1 MKFKILSDC
10 TEILTTEDE
19 RYFFNNSSDEVA
31 VRKIDLC
38 ADDLLKKA
46 DELEKIVREGIVDTL
61 STPLS
66 KLMKDPINQLG
77 TRTDNAES
85 RYELTGRIG
94 SDSKK
99 NGSFKYLY
107 LNGLDGPYRDHL
119 ISIGKWP
126 YQNGPVLKGYPK
138 RLRLDRHGITANEII
153 NRLSRDEFRTMM
165 TEILIEK
172 RAPLSGKALRGVE
185 FDFDTIRNKLI
196 ELNSQNTDGFLI
208 GLGNIDIFVTKQKNH
223 HGINAIERAWYC
235 LLFYVAHDIWLLPAR
250 KFENAARNKFSWLRI
265 PRFTGQLLDIFVP
278 LNNQEEVRGVM
289 QSIPHLFESDN
300 RQIGIRDLYFIYAC
314 SNYSSA
320 SEFDDAPFH
329 LIRGAIADWSPH
341 HNIVPYVKACIKHY
355 DIQGSMAES
364 IQSKLSVRAGARL
377 ASEDAFAI
385 YRLPYNEAKRLLKT
399 QVSTFE
405 KYTKSSF
412 PKHFSKQIL
421 SWLNE
426 FEVRLR
432 QLDLKTYQFHLTA
445 IDHWIR
451 YLFLLGASA
460 PKDWNDVERTKHIHS
475 TNSSTFTIKLYAQEN
490 SLDTRFLSK
499 LNQLRDLWEYDNQTG
514 RPSQFQQKIDWSTP
528 EKRGRTH
535 RRSIP
540 DLIMETLIEENAKP
554 TATGQPYAF
563 NRVCL
568 NDPRLGNKIEYMVQ
582 DTDGN
587 TIHVEFPLQ
596 AAVIDCI
603 LHLGMRSSSARWLD
617 SGQGDRLLVD
627 VETEE
632 YHENANAIG
641 SRERNGA
648 LQLMT
653 LPRRNQPVLSLLIL
667 KNKTMGDHEIPYLPK
682 ELAQRL
688 AYIRDLQNKFNPI
701 ENKIP
706 AIDQS
711 EKNNLTLANN
721 DLEVFPLFRAPA
733 SYEKFPISSGKLHF
747 YWRKLLAHCE
757 PIVHEKRKVNWGE
770 DVSFYPFFDL
780 SGSPV
785 WDIHSIRVAVVT
797 SLLEQGVSPTIVQLL
812 VGHKS
817 PIMTLHYEAVNNAKT
832 HAEIT
837 SAFEK
842 RRLNAV
848 EKIAE
853 AELDTPDEI
862 ESVISKIF
870 GGLCSPRTNDEV
882 TILDRQNLI
891 SDNIEK
897 FGNLLN
903 VPSGFNVFAHGIC
916 PGGDCAQGG
925 PRLGSRF
932 TPVHRDKSC
941 SRCRF
946 RITGPAFLAGL
957 TMNANILISEIN
969 ASSDKVRKLNE
980 EILELENA
988 DLPTAILET
997 RVNQEA
1003 AFRDELWADWG
1014 AEYQT
1019 IQECLEMERQ
1029 SGGNPT
1035 LPTVS
1040 GEGGLDVTFKE
1051 QHTVSMLHTICQTS
1065 KLISGSSVDI
1075 PEGLKERRNQMLY
1088 DIMANNNA
1096 DAYLIKLKKQ
1106 DRERAFDAFGDIVQD
1121 LEGTSA
1127 EGADFIESLVR
1138 GDKFLPAN
1146 KLSELS
1152 RPVGLES
1159 FLEVSDVTKAE

>member
-1 MKFKILSDC
+1 MKFKILSEC
-10 TEILTTEDE
+10 AEILSTADE
-19 RYFFNNSSDEVA
+19 RYFFNNSSDEICVHKTDLSA
-31 VRKIDLC
+31 DNLLEKI
-38 ADDLLKKA
+38 
-46 DELEKIVREGIVDTL
+46 DELEKIIRKGIVDTL

-66 KLMKDPINQLG
+66 ELMEDPINQLG
-77 TRTDNAES
+77 TRTGNAES
-85 RYELTGRIG
+85 RDELTGRIG
-94 SDSKK
+94 SDSEK

-119 ISIGKWP
+119 ISVGKWP
-126 YQNGPVLKGYPK
+126 FYNGPTKKGYPK

-172 RAPLSGKALRGVE
+172 RAALSDKTLRGLE

-196 ELNSQNTDGFLI
+196 ELNSQRKDRFLT
-208 GLGNIDIFVTKQKNH
+208 GLSNIDTFVSKQKKPR
-223 HGINAIERAWYC
+223 GINALERAWYC
-235 LLFYVAHDIWLLPAR
+235 LLFYVAHDFWLLPAR
-250 KFENAARNKFSWLRI
+250 KFENAEISKFSWLRI

-289 QSIPHLFESDN
+289 QSIPHLFESDG

-314 SNYSSA
+314 SNYASA

-329 LIRGAIADWSPH
+329 LIRGAIADWSTH
-341 HNIVPYVKACIKHY
+341 HNIAPYVKACIKHY
-355 DIQGSMAES
+355 DIQGSRAES
-364 IQSKLSVRAGARL
+364 IRSKLSVRAGARL

-385 YRLPYNEAKRLLKT
+385 YRLPYNEAKRLLKA

-405 KYTKSSF
+405 KNTKKNF
-412 PKHFSKQIL
+412 PKQFSIHIL
-421 SWLNE
+421 TWLDE
-426 FEVRLR
+426 FENRLG
-432 QLDLKTYQFHLTA
+432 QLNNKSYQSHLTA
-445 IDHWIR
+445 INHWIR

-475 TNSSTFTIKLYAQEN
+475 TNSSTFTIKFYAQEN
-490 SLDTRFLSK
+490 SLDTKFLSK
-499 LNQLRDLWEYDNQTG
+499 LNQLRDLWEYENQTG
-514 RPSQFQQKIDWSTP
+514 RPSPFQQKVDWSTP

-540 DLIMETLIEENAKP
+540 DLIVETLIEENAKP
-554 TATGQPYAF
+554 TAAGQPYAF

-568 NDPRLGNKIEYMVQ
+568 NDSKLGNKIEHMVQ

-587 TIHVEFPLQ
+587 TIRVEFPLQ
-596 AAVIDCI
+596 AAIIDCI
-603 LHLGMRSSSARWLD
+603 LYLGMRSSSARWLD

-632 YHENANAIG
+632 YHENANATG

-653 LPRRNQPVLSLLIL
+653 LPRRNQPVLSLLML

-682 ELAQRL
+682 ELAKRL

-721 DLEVFPLFRAPA
+721 DLEVFPLFRDPA
-733 SYEKFPISSGKLHF
+733 SFEKFPISSAKLHL
-747 YWRKLLAHCE
+747 YWKRLLAHCE
-757 PIVHEKRKVNWGE
+757 PIVHKKRQTIWGE
-770 DVSFYPFFDL
+770 DISFYPFFDVD
-780 SGSPV
+780 GSPV

-817 PIMTLHYEAVNNAKT
+817 PIMTLHYEAVDNAKT
-832 HAEIT
+832 HTEIT
-837 SAFEK
+837 GAFEK
-842 RRLNAV
+842 RRLNAIK
-848 EKIAE
+848 KI

-862 ESVISKIF
+862 ESAISEIF

-882 TILDRQNLI
+882 SILDRKNLI
-891 SDNIEK
+891 NDHIEK
-897 FGNLLN
+897 FGKLQN
-903 VPSGFNVFAHGIC
+903 VPSGFSVFAHGIC
-916 PGGDCAQGG
+916 PGGDCSQGG

-997 RVNQEA
+997 RVNQES

-1029 SGGNPT
+1029 SGGNSN

-1040 GEGGLDVTFKE
+1040 GEGGLDVTFQE
-1051 QHTVSMLHTICQTS
+1051 QHTVSMLHTICKTS
-1065 KLISGSSVDI
+1065 MLISGSSVDI
-1075 PEGLKERRNQMLY
+1075 PEGLKERRNEMLY

-1096 DAYLIKLKKQ
+1096 EAYIIKLNKR

-1152 RPVGLES
+1152 RPLGLES
-1159 FLEVSDVTKAE
+1159 FLEVSNVTKAE